1 MTDLRHASRYS
12 YTNRFRQTISHWRN
26 FPIVNGVFGMG
37 ETGLTPVF
45 KGESQPQNYAD
56 RSNNLD
62 HSSAPTSSVSRHA
75 EKSCNK
81 STHSLFRVATENRAR
96 RVRFYRN
103 GDRFFKG
110 MVYAVCNERLRTL
123 DNLMTA
129 LTSSP
134 LCDKKIMPNGVR
146 YIFSLDGAKCIQT
159 LAELLGGESY
169 VCSSTEVFRP
179 LDYCRNEDRAWNSNI
194 FLHHNKDAGGISTQ
208 QRRQR
213 SSREETRSKSECQ
226 SVCSSSRLPSRPQSL
241 KGTRSHSLKT
251 VQDDEEKRAFEEYQR
266 SFVTPRL
273 ITIIRNGRR
282 PRRALRMLLNK
293 KTAQSF
299 EQVMVDITELV
310 KLDCGSVKKL
320 FTLSGRQ
327 VLNLSDFFKE
337 EMVFLAC
344 GIEKVSAQDFVLDKR
359 ELGLINS
366 YRPHGGKVR
375 ERPTSR
381 KTNESAFSS
390 ISKNSVITPPTK
402 SSSGLSCARQS
413 LQLKSEDKSLDK
425 ETFDASK
432 VDMPMTLTNKYEI
445 GTLIGTGNFAFV
457 LECKDKKTKRKFA
470 LKIINKDTCKGKE
483 KMLDNEVRILR
494 CVKHPNIIR
503 LIEDFSNQHQIFY
516 VMELVKGGDLFDAI
530 ASSTTKYTEEDA
542 SGMLYN
548 LASALEYL
556 HSIHIV
562 HRDVK
567 PENILIREHEDG
579 TKSLKLGD
587 FGLATEVNGPL
598 YTVCGTPTYVAPEVI
613 SETGYGVKIDVWSAG
628 VITYILLCGFP
639 PFSSPTDNQDE
650 LFDLIMGGHFDFI
663 SPYWDEVTTSA
674 KNLISGMLSINPEN
688 RLSASQVLE
697 HPWVSK
703 DTHCHTD
710 LRKAVSS
717 GIHRH
722 FRRGHRTRPKYA
734 GIKMIASTA
743 LDKASKFF
751 QGRGSHYLKH
761 SINEMI
767 D

>member
-1 MTDLRHASRYS
+1 
-12 YTNRFRQTISHWRN
+12 
-26 FPIVNGVFGMG
+26 
-37 ETGLTPVF
+37 
-45 KGESQPQNYAD
+45 
-56 RSNNLD
+56 
-62 HSSAPTSSVSRHA
+62 
-75 EKSCNK
+75 
-81 STHSLFRVATENRAR
+81 
-96 RVRFYRN
+96 
-103 GDRFFKG
+103 
-110 MVYAVCNERLRTL
+110 
-123 DNLMTA
+123 
-129 LTSSP
+129 
-134 LCDKKIMPNGVR
+134 
-146 YIFSLDGAKCIQT
+146 
-159 LAELLGGESY
+159 
-169 VCSSTEVFRP
+169 
-179 LDYCRNEDRAWNSNI
+179 
-194 FLHHNKDAGGISTQ
+194 
-208 QRRQR
+208 RRQR
-213 SSREETRSKSECQ
+213 STREETRSKSECQ
-226 SVCSSSRLPSRPQSL
+226 SSSRLPSRPQSL

-251 VQDDEEKRAFEEYQR
+251 VQDDGEKRAFEEYQR

-310 KLDCGSVKKL
+310 KLDSGSVKKL

-613 SETGYGVKIDVWSAG
+613 AETGYGVKIDVWSAG

-710 LRKAVSS
+710 LHKAVSS

-722 FRRGHRTRPKYA
+722 FRHGHQTRPKYA